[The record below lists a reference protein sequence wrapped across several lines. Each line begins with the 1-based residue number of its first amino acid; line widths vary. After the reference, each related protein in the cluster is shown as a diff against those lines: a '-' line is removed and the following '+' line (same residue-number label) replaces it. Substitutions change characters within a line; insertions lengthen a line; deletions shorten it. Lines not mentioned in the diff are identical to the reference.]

1 VKARFVAEITEP
13 VLMTFVESG
22 DSTFVIAG
30 HFPRGGLT
38 H

>member
-22 DSTFVIAG
+22 DSTFVISREVA
-30 HFPRGGLT
+30 
-38 H
+38 

>member
-22 DSTFVIAG
+22 DSTFIIGPDTSREVA
-30 HFPRGGLT
+30 
-38 H
+38 